1 MIFKIKSKKK
11 RALVVMA
18 NAKLLVAIIEQLRVI
33 KFHTRALG
41 TFLGT

>member
-1 MIFKIKSKKK
+1 MK
-11 RALVVMA
+11 ALVGTS
-18 NAKLLVAIIEQLRVI
+18 NARLFETNIEQLRVI